1 MIVCFQPEISKN
13 SDPEK
18 NIFFGVYNSL
28 SVHTDNIN
36 KDVLVLD
43 ERSTD
48 GLDDTA
54 GKAEA
59 KYSFNINKSRKKI
72 SLSLHYNTANSVLYA
87 NSLTIHQF
95 KANDT
100 ETKPHPLRLRDIW
113 KSFYSQKDEK

>member
-28 SVHTDNIN
+28 SVHTDNIK
-36 KDVLVLD
+36 KDIVVLD
-43 ERSTD
+43 EEPIDELYDSTIM
-48 GLDDTA
+48 T
-54 GKAEA
+54 EA
-59 KYSFNINKSRKKI
+59 KFSVNINKSRKKI

-100 ETKPHPLRLRDIW
+100 ETKPHPLRLRDI
-113 KSFYSQKDEK
+113 